1 MTNNRTILIT
11 GVTGNQGGA
20 VAQALQGT
28 GFHLRG
34 LTRKP
39 DSERAAALA
48 RQGVDIVKGDL
59 DDEATLRRALAGAW
73 GVFGVQNAG
82 EAGVEREEAQGKR
95 LATLAR
101 EAGVE
106 HYVYTSVGSAH
117 KRTGVPHFDNKWR
130 IEETV
135 RGLRFPSHVILR
147 PVFFMENLLAPFS
160 LQGSTLAW
168 ALGQGTKLQMIAVD
182 DIGWFG
188 ARAFTDAAAL
198 NRREI
203 DLAGDVRTMPEAA
216 EILTEALGRPIAF
229 AQTPIEQVRQYS
241 KDMALML
248 RMVRARRLQRRH
260 RWPGTRVRP
269 RAHEAPRL
277 GTPPRATKWA
287 LNDSRRARMKAVRLL
302 EYGGQLV
309 FNDVPTPTIA
319 RDEILVKIKS
329 TAVNHLDLVEAS
341 GTARQILPIDLPWIP
356 GHEFSG
362 VVEQIGSDVAAC
374 APGDA
379 VFGTTTGMGAYAE
392 YLAVKAAAIARKPS
406 NLSFEEAA
414 SVPVASQTAWQGIF
428 THGHLEK
435 GQTILIHGGAGA
447 VGAYAVQ
454 LASHAG
460 ATVIATASGDDEAY
474 LKSIGASR
482 VIDYREAQFEK
493 VLREKVDVV
502 FDLIGGDT
510 QKRSFLV
517 LKEGGHLVSA
527 TQPVSQ
533 EETAR
538 HRVSGVMMRLAPS
551 GDVLGRIAR
560 LLEEGT
566 IRPDVATVYA
576 LQDAA
581 QAWKDIA
588 GNLPGVHGMSPSGP
602 GAARRRSHGKIVLRV
617 A

>member
-1 MTNNRTILIT
+1 
-11 GVTGNQGGA
+11 
-20 VAQALQGT
+20 
-28 GFHLRG
+28 
-34 LTRKP
+34 
-39 DSERAAALA
+39 
-48 RQGVDIVKGDL
+48 
-59 DDEATLRRALAGAW
+59 
-73 GVFGVQNAG
+73 
-82 EAGVEREEAQGKR
+82 
-95 LATLAR
+95 
-101 EAGVE
+101 
-106 HYVYTSVGSAH
+106 
-117 KRTGVPHFDNKWR
+117 
-130 IEETV
+130 
-135 RGLRFPSHVILR
+135 
-147 PVFFMENLLAPFS
+147 
-160 LQGSTLAW
+160 
-168 ALGQGTKLQMIAVD
+168 
-182 DIGWFG
+182 
-188 ARAFTDAAAL
+188 
-198 NRREI
+198 
-203 DLAGDVRTMPEAA
+203 
-216 EILTEALGRPIAF
+216 
-229 AQTPIEQVRQYS
+229 
-241 KDMALML
+241 
-248 RMVRARRLQRRH
+248 
-260 RWPGTRVRP
+260 
-269 RAHEAPRL
+269 
-277 GTPPRATKWA
+277 
-287 LNDSRRARMKAVRLL
+287 MKAVRLL

-309 FNDVPTPTIA
+309 FDEVPTPTIA

-329 TAVNHLDLVEAS
+329 TAVNHLDLVKAS
-341 GTARQILPIDLPWIP
+341 GAARQILPIDLPWIP

-362 VVEQIGSDVAAC
+362 VVEQIGSDVAAY

-379 VFGTTTGMGAYAE
+379 VFGASGMGAAYAE
-392 YLAVKAAAIARKPS
+392 YLAA
-406 NLSFEEAA
+406 
-414 SVPVASQTAWQGIF
+414 QTAWQGIF

-460 ATVIATASGDDEAY
+460 ATVIAAASGDDEAY
-474 LKSIGASR
+474 LNSIGASR

-510 QKRSFLV
+510 QKRSFPV

-533 EETAR
+533 EEAAR
-538 HRVSGVMMRLAPS
+538 HRVTGAMMRLAPS

-581 QAWKDIA
+581 EAWKDIA

>member
-1 MTNNRTILIT
+1 
-11 GVTGNQGGA
+11 
-20 VAQALQGT
+20 
-28 GFHLRG
+28 
-34 LTRKP
+34 
-39 DSERAAALA
+39 
-48 RQGVDIVKGDL
+48 
-59 DDEATLRRALAGAW
+59 
-73 GVFGVQNAG
+73 
-82 EAGVEREEAQGKR
+82 
-95 LATLAR
+95 
-101 EAGVE
+101 
-106 HYVYTSVGSAH
+106 
-117 KRTGVPHFDNKWR
+117 
-130 IEETV
+130 
-135 RGLRFPSHVILR
+135 
-147 PVFFMENLLAPFS
+147 
-160 LQGSTLAW
+160 
-168 ALGQGTKLQMIAVD
+168 
-182 DIGWFG
+182 
-188 ARAFTDAAAL
+188 
-198 NRREI
+198 
-203 DLAGDVRTMPEAA
+203 
-216 EILTEALGRPIAF
+216 
-229 AQTPIEQVRQYS
+229 
-241 KDMALML
+241 
-248 RMVRARRLQRRH
+248 
-260 RWPGTRVRP
+260 
-269 RAHEAPRL
+269 
-277 GTPPRATKWA
+277 
-287 LNDSRRARMKAVRLL
+287 MKAVRLL

-309 FNDVPTPTIA
+309 FSDVPTPTIA

-329 TAVNHLDLVEAS
+329 TGVNHLDLLEAS

-362 VVEQIGSDVAAC
+362 VVEQIGSDVAAY
-374 APGDA
+374 APGDP
-379 VFGTTTGMGAYAE
+379 VFGTSGMGAYAE
-392 YLAVKAAAIARKPS
+392 YLTVKPAVIARKPS

-474 LKSIGASR
+474 LTSIGASR
-482 VIDYREAQFEK
+482 VIDYRAAQFEK

-517 LKEGGHLVSA
+517 LKEGGHLVAA

-538 HRVSGVMMRLAPS
+538 HRVSGAMMRLAPS
-551 GDVLGRIAR
+551 ADGLGRIAR

-588 GNLPGVHGMSPSGP
+588 GNLSPGGPGV
-602 GAARRRSHGKIVLRV
+602 ARRRSHGKIVLRV